1 MAATM
6 GSPNLRIPAFDGN
19 TNPLPWLHRCNQCFE
34 AWETEEEEKIWIAT
48 FKLKGAAYEWYCQ
61 IERNVGVPTWP
72 RFVAAVSHRFAP
84 ASPTSP
90 AAAIAAPPPA
100 KDQAAP
106 PTATPEVALAPA
118 TTPLPTSSS
127 SSPPTTTSADP
138 PTSPAPKSVMSSSTP
153 ASAAEEDERVTPAL
167 PRSSL
172 PPYQVV
178 APRAHTL
185 APPPSPAVST
195 PPPLGVLPLTASSP
209 QQSPRSEVAV
219 SYVLGVKR
227 GVLRAAAARSG
238 TMSPPPRHLLQP
250 PHPRRSLQWPWQANQ
265 RRPYLL
271 RRHPALRPGRRCP
284 GYAQWRRHED
294 ACPRRRQH
302 RRQLRTLH
310 HQGPSPCGSKKV
322 LRRRRLHAPGNHRP
336 RGVDH
341 HQAYPMEASW
351 DFIHRAVA
359 SAEIRKDSLG
369 LDMLEAA
376 FVGSLTWAGKHC
388 WSTTSRHGAAGLCRY
403 WGVGGAQPCSSYF
416 TDAAGL
422 HQPVGCC
429 TSQFIHPSSPGLQR
443 HLVLIMAT
451 ARGRAVFEG
460 WCSVMASGPA

>member
-19 TNPLPWLHRCNQCFE
+19 TNPLPWLHCCNQCFE

-90 AAAIAAPPPA
+90 AASPAAAIAAPPPA
-100 KDQAAP
+100 EDQAAP

-118 TTPLPTSSS
+118 TTTPLPTSSS
-127 SSPPTTTSADP
+127 SSPPTTTSTDP
-138 PTSPAPKSVMSSSTP
+138 PASPAPKSVLSSSTP
-153 ASAAEEDERVTPAL
+153 ASAAKEDEGVTPAL

-172 PPYQVV
+172 LPYQVV

-195 PPPLGVLPLTASSP
+195 PPPPGVLPLPALPP
-209 QQSPRSEVAV
+209 QQSPRSEAAV
-219 SYVLGVKR
+219 SHVLGVNR

-238 TMSPPPRHLLQP
+238 IMSPPPRHLLQP
-250 PHPRRSLQWPWQANQ
+250 LHPRRSLQWPWQANQ
-265 RRPYLL
+265 RRPCLL
-271 RRHPALRPGRRCP
+271 RQHPALRSGRRCP

-302 RRQLRTLH
+302 RWQLRTLH

-388 WSTTSRHGAAGLCRY
+388 WSTTSRCCWPLALLGS
-403 WGVGGAQPCSSYF
+403 WGAQPWSSYF
-416 TDAAGL
+416 TDAAAAGL
-422 HQPVGCC
+422 HQPVGCY
-429 TSQFIHPSSPGLQR
+429 PSL
-443 HLVLIMAT
+443 
-451 ARGRAVFEG
+451 
-460 WCSVMASGPA
+460 